1 MKYLS
6 IASILIFYLFF
17 FARAFLLRK
26 KIGTSIKARD
36 RVLNISILCAG
47 LSSVLFIL
55 QKSYTPA
62 EKYFLILWDSPMF
75 EIAGTLL
82 ILIGLITSSAAS
94 LGLGNSWRVGVNEN
108 EKTSLVVKGIY
119 GISRNP
125 YFLSYDLV
133 LSGLMLSSLSV
144 IITLTSLSTMFLF
157 HLLIL
162 KEEKYLEGKHGDTYK
177 KYKEQVRRY
186 L

>member
-6 IASILIFYLFF
+6 IASILVFYIFF
-17 FARAFLLRK
+17 FTRAFLLGKR
-26 KIGTSIKARD
+26 IGKSIKARD
-36 RVLNISILCAG
+36 RTLNISIISAG

-55 QKSYTPA
+55 QKSYAPV
-62 EKYFLILWDSPMF
+62 EKFFFILPGAPSF

-94 LGLGNSWRVGVNEN
+94 LGLGDSWRVGVNGDE
-108 EKTSLVVKGIY
+108 ETSLVVKGIY

-133 LSGLMLSSLSV
+133 LFGLVFSSLSV
-144 IITLTSLSTMFLF
+144 IIILTSLMTMFLF

-162 KEEKYLEGKHGDTYK
+162 KEETYLEEKHGDKYRIYK
-177 KYKEQVRRY
+177 KQVRRY